1 MKNNTLEYLE
11 FSVRE
16 LDERDLPAVHALW
29 AEAGLPFHPEGRD
42 ALPRM
47 AEELRGGSAVLLGAF
62 FHETTLAGVVLL
74 TDDGRKGWINR
85 LAVKPSFRR
94 RGVGKLLIAQAEAL
108 FRGRGRGIV
117 ACLIEDWN
125 EASLALFQGEGYE
138 LRKDIFYLRKVPG
151 GADW

>member
-1 MKNNTLEYLE
+1 VTDNILEIE
-11 FSVRE
+11 DIQIKE
-16 LDERDLPAVHALW
+16 LGEGDLPAVHALW

-42 ALPRM
+42 APPRM
-47 AEELRGGSAVLLGAF
+47 AEELRRGSAVLLGAF
-62 FHETTLAGVVLL
+62 SQGILAGVVLL

-94 RGVGKLLIAQAEAL
+94 RGVGKVLIAAGEAL
-108 FRGRGRGIV
+108 LLRRGRGIV

-125 EASLALFQGEGYE
+125 EASLALFQSQGYE

-151 GADW
+151 GAGW

>member
-1 MKNNTLEYLE
+1 MILNMLESKDFE
-11 FSVRE
+11 VRE
-16 LDERDLPAVHALW
+16 LGEPELPAVHALW
-29 AEAGLPFHPEGRD
+29 AEAGLPFRPEGRD
-42 ALPRM
+42 APARM
-47 AEELRGGSAVLLGAF
+47 AEEVRRGSAVLLGAF
-62 FHETTLAGVVLL
+62 FQGTLAGVVLL

-94 RGVGKLLIAQAEAL
+94 RGVGKLLIAHGEAL
-108 FRGRGRGIV
+108 FRSRGRGIV
-117 ACLIEDWN
+117 ACLIEDRN